1 MKTTEAKAKSGGA
14 GVPAKRRIPSG
25 PRVTVVIPAL
35 NESRTVARVV
45 RFARKNRRVGE
56 VLVIDDGSIDGTD
69 ELAEAAGVGERT
81 LLRFEVDE
89 TVPTPANL
97 DKILSELAR
106 RGIDFTNGTGIGVHL
121 NYEKAA
127 QYARSVAQA
136 RNGTD
141 R

>member
-1 MKTTEAKAKSGGA
+1 MKITGCQIKA
-14 GVPAKRRIPSG
+14 
-25 PRVTVVIPAL
+25 
-35 NESRTVARVV
+35 ARELL
-45 RFARKNRRVGE
+45 K
-56 VLVIDDGSIDGTD
+56 ITQT